1 MSDFSD
7 IAFIVQDDIDVFVID
22 ILAAFATDIPRF
34 QVFGNGDGFV
44 ALRVFHKYLAHDFR
58 LGFVYDVFL
67 VFDDV
72 PVRRMTAC
80 GVAFEP
86 AFP

>member
-22 ILAAFATDIPRF
+22 MLSAFATDIPRF

-44 ALRVFHKYLAHDFR
+44 ALRVFHKYLAHGFR
-58 LGFVYDVFL
+58 LGFVYDVFFVL
-67 VFDDV
+67 DNIS
-72 PVRRMTAC
+72 VRRMPAR